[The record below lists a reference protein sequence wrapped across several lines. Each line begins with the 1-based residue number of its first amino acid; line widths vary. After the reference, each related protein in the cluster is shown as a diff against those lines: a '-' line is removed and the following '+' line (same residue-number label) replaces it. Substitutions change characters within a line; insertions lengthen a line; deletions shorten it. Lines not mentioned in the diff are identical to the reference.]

1 MAQGRKYSIRVTVG
15 GLLILATLIT
25 GLVALALQF
34 HFTKEMTREGLLD
47 RLSLTSEAI
56 SADIA
61 KLDRDAHF
69 TGQLLGEVA
78 QGALAPE
85 QQQHRVELLKQ
96 TLDGNPQ
103 FYSAYFGYGDG
114 EFVQLINLNASH
126 VLRENLGA
134 QHSDRW
140 ALVHY
145 EQQSGQRVRVTRLL
159 DDNLN
164 ETQREQQADNYQPSQ
179 RPWYKGAMRNGSYK
193 TDPYLFHNFEIN
205 GQTYSHRVA
214 DTDVVVGIDVVL
226 SSIARKFN
234 DYARYNDVADA
245 AETYFFD
252 ENGEIIAANQTVPA
266 SAPLPRSRPLPL
278 TDSQRQFIEQLGTLT
293 VSNQDAW
300 EPMDFSLGG
309 LPKGYAI
316 DMFSIISEMTGI
328 PFHFSNGQ
336 SWSQLR
342 RGFIDGD
349 IDIFHSL
356 QRNVGSRHL
365 GLFSDPMYT
374 MPFALMTKDPTPLS
388 TLGAWQGRRLGIIEG
403 WSIIPALRANYP
415 QLEVVEFDDL
425 KPAFDAL
432 EDGHIDGVIDVSDV
446 LRYKV
451 SQYYFGD
458 ATIHENLTDLDNR
471 YEGHFYMV
479 VSNAQPQLH
488 QILNLAL
495 ANITS
500 EQRTALEQKWLQAEN
515 GRPSARFS
523 SIVPHKAVLDIVE
536 RGEGLGQLQLL
547 TLNGEPTYL
556 FVEHVGDFNQLK
568 DYIAVILPA
577 SFINKMAL
585 QRIIPSAL
593 VTAAIILAL
602 MPLAWAFSR
611 PIVRP
616 ILQLRRATIQIENR
630 QFDQVEPVQ
639 TNIKELD
646 DLSRSVSQMADTIN
660 AHEKA
665 QQAFIES
672 FIELIANAIDDKS
685 PYTAGHCHRVP
696 ELGMMLAEAAEQC
709 QEGQFAGFAFANE
722 DERREFRI
730 AAWLHDCGKITT
742 PEHIVDKGTKLE
754 AIYNRIHE
762 IRMRF
767 EVLWRDAE
775 IEALKAMNATPE
787 QEAGIHARLSERQQQ
802 LQEQYAFVANCNVG
816 GEFFDEARIQKLHDI
831 GAQTWLRH
839 FDNRIGLSPQEETLL
854 CDDAR
859 PLPALEPLLADRP
872 EHKVSA
878 RHDRENDPAL
888 GITMVAPQLEQNLG
902 ELYNLSVGRG
912 TLTAEDRYRINE
924 HMVSGIKMLASLP
937 FPPELS
943 RVPRYATSHHET
955 LDGKGYPRGLVGDQM
970 SIPEQILVLSDI
982 FEALTASDR
991 PYKRAKPLSV
1001 AIDIMHKMALNR
1013 HFDQALFHL
1022 FLSSGT
1028 YLRYARAHL
1037 APEQIDH
1044 VDIGKYLKTEG
1055 AGPLKAAVSQ
1065 PERVTE

>member
-1 MAQGRKYSIRVTVG
+1 MAHGRKYSIRVTVG

-34 HFTKEMTREGLLD
+34 HFTKEMTQEGLLD
-47 RLSLTSEAI
+47 RLGLTSEAI

-69 TGQLLGEVA
+69 TGQLLSQVA
-78 QGALAPE
+78 KGALAPE
-85 QQQHRVELLKQ
+85 QQQRRIELLKQ

-103 FYSAYFGYGDG
+103 FYGAYFGHGDG
-114 EFVQLINLNASH
+114 EFVQLMNLNASH

-134 QHSDRW
+134 QDSDRW

-164 ETQREQQADNYQPSQ
+164 QTHREQQPDNYQPSQ
-179 RPWYKGAMRNGSYK
+179 RAWYKGAMRNGSYK
-193 TDPYLFHNFEIN
+193 TDPYLFHTVEIN
-205 GQTYSHRVA
+205 GQTYAHRVA

-234 DYARYNDVADA
+234 DYTRYHDVIEATEA
-245 AETYFFD
+245 YFFD
-252 ENGEIIAANQTVPA
+252 HHGEIIAANQTVPA
-266 SAPLPRSRPLPL
+266 SAPLPPSRPLPL
-278 TDSQRQFIEQLGTLT
+278 SAEQQEYIAQLGTLT

-309 LPKGYAI
+309 VPKGYAI
-316 DMFSIISEMTGI
+316 DMFALISEMTGI

-349 IDIFHSL
+349 IDILHSV
-356 QRNVGSRHL
+356 QRNLGSRHL
-365 GLFSDPMYT
+365 GLFSSPMYT
-374 MPFALMTKDPTPLS
+374 MPFALMTKESTPV
-388 TLGAWQGRRLGIIEG
+388 TRLGEWQGRRLGMIAG
-403 WSIIPALRANYP
+403 WSIIPALRTHYP
-415 QLEVVEFDDL
+415 HLEVVEFYDL

-432 EDGHIDGVIDVSDV
+432 RDGQIDGVIDASDV

-458 ATIHENLTDLDNR
+458 ATIHENLSDLDNR
-471 YEGHFYMV
+471 YDGHFYLV
-479 VSNAQPQLH
+479 VNSEKPQLH

-495 ANITS
+495 ANIS
-500 EQRTALEQKWLQAEN
+500 QEQRTALAQKWLQAEN
-515 GRPSARFS
+515 GRPSARFA
-523 SIVPHKAVLDIVE
+523 SIVPHKAVLDIIE
-536 RGEGLGQLQLL
+536 REEGLGQLQRL
-547 TLNGEPTYL
+547 TLNNEPAYVY
-556 FVEHVGDFNQLK
+556 VEHVGNFNQLK
-568 DYIAVILPA
+568 DYIAVILPE
-577 SFINKMAL
+577 SHVDQLVL
-585 QRIIPSAL
+585 QRIAPSAL

-602 MPLAWAFSR
+602 LPLAWAFSR

-616 ILQLRRATIQIENR
+616 ILQLRRATIQIEKR

-646 DLSRSVSQMADTIN
+646 DLSRSVSQMANTIN

-696 ELGMMLAEAAEQC
+696 ELGLMLAEAAEQC

-787 QEAGIHARLSERQQQ
+787 QEADIHARLLERQQQ

-816 GEFFDEARIQKLHDI
+816 GEFFDEARIQQLHDI

-839 FDNRIGLSPQEETLL
+839 FDDRIGLSPQEETLL

-859 PLPALEPLLADRP
+859 PLPAVEPLLADRP

-955 LDGKGYPRGLVGDQM
+955 LDGKGYPRGLVGEQM

-1013 HFDQALFHL
+1013 HFDPALFRL

-1055 AGPLKAAVSQ
+1055 ADAPKAAVSQ
-1065 PERVTE
+1065 PEHMTE